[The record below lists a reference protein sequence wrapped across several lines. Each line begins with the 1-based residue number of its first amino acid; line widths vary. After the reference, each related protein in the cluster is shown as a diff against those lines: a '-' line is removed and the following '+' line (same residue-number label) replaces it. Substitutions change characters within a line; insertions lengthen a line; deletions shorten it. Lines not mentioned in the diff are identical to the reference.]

1 MEYSKGIS
9 KKRRRPSL
17 HPLMGTITRSKSQI
31 HIHRNRSGKS
41 RTQSVGGGNHQGP
54 QPFLKKPKKSSLAED
69 SSVGYDLS
77 IKDLRLRRVFSPSS
91 TDGVIPNCLDGAE
104 NLGKSEVAGDCVDE
118 KKKGCEN
125 GDFEEFGQSTPPD
138 AEILGVKQE
147 VERNG
152 SEDMKIHDECK
163 EKGFNEERNGINCS
177 IKTVLRPCSQEKLF
191 KTPGSFSYRR
201 LLPYLMDIKK
211 ESSGSPIMG
220 HCQKTEKDFEE
231 KSMVGSNVEEALG
244 DKSAASDCFLEGHN
258 SDSGK
263 ELNMVLDE
271 SMMTLFNGEV
281 KKFELQFEDPNLNCS
296 SGGVVSSDEMLA
308 DDDDDVAKIN
318 VESPCDAQ
326 SLEVLDQTLSMVE
339 NKCES
344 GDYNEVPPTSN
355 GDLQQSQIEVND
367 GEAVEQI
374 EDLNGQCLPMARL
387 DSDMFKSE
395 TDVEKSMNE
404 TPSDKSLDTSPK
416 NKLVPYS
423 RLHPKLSKIPGSF
436 SYKRLL
442 PFLID
447 IANDYSCVP
456 GKDAGTGASNCKS
469 SHVEHSDRI
478 RLTVTAA
485 TAIGLQQEQ
494 ATLGKNAALDANQR
508 LEETNPELVVEPPA
522 MSSIIGAKP
531 VSYQLPLE
539 TEGDAIKSIVKCANH
554 VNQIEADSFGEA
566 SITPA
571 IPIVGLRRGILKR
584 NPPGCRGICTCL
596 NCSSFRL
603 HAERSFE
610 FSRNQMLDAEEVALD
625 LIKELSFLRNI
636 LEKSAFGAAKDQ
648 STMLINEVKEA
659 CKKASKA
666 EEVAK
671 SRLGEMNYDLNIHC
685 RMPCGQRPRVR
696 FASYVEEQVIP
707 IADSSNK

>member
-9 KKRRRPSL
+9 KKRKRPSL

-41 RTQSVGGGNHQGP
+41 RTQSVGGGNHRH
-54 QPFLKKPKKSSLAED
+54 
-69 SSVGYDLS
+69 
-77 IKDLRLRRVFSPSS
+77 LRLRRVFSPSS

-104 NLGKSEVAGDCVDE
+104 NLGKSEVAGDCLDE

-125 GDFEEFGQSTPPD
+125 GDLEEFGQSTPPD

-163 EKGFNEERNGINCS
+163 EKGLNEERNGINCS
-177 IKTVLRPCSQEKLF
+177 IKTVRRPCSQEKLF

-258 SDSGK
+258 SDSVK

-271 SMMTLFNGEV
+271 SMMTLFNGE
-281 KKFELQFEDPNLNCS
+281 
-296 SGGVVSSDEMLA
+296 
-308 DDDDDVAKIN
+308 
-318 VESPCDAQ
+318 
-326 SLEVLDQTLSMVE
+326 TLSMVE
-339 NKCES
+339 NKCEA
-344 GDYNEVPPTSN
+344 GDYNEVPPSSN
-355 GDLQQSQIEVND
+355 GDLQQSEIEVND

-374 EDLNGQCLPMARL
+374 EDLNGQCLPMTRL
-387 DSDMFKSE
+387 DSDMFKSK

-508 LEETNPELVVEPPA
+508 LEETNPELVVEPPSV
-522 MSSIIGAKP
+522 SSIISAKP

-571 IPIVGLRRGILKR
+571 IPIVGLKKGILKR
-584 NPPGCRGICTCL
+584 NPPGCR
-596 NCSSFRL
+596 
-603 HAERSFE
+603 ERSFE

-648 STMLINEVKEA
+648 STMLINVVKEA

-685 RMPCGQRPRVR
+685 RMPRPRVR
-696 FASYVEEQVIP
+696 FASYLEEQVIP